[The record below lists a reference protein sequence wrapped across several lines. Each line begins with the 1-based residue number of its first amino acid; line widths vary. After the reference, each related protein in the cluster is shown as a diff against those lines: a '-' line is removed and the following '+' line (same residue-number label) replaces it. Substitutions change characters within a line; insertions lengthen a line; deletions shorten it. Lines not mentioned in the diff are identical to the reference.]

1 MDLTPSIIPKSDQV
15 NADDLIA
22 APITYTIRDV
32 RQGSTEQ
39 PIDILL
45 VETDRAYR
53 PSKSMRRVLV
63 TAWGANGS
71 VYVGR
76 RLTLYRDPKVRFGS
90 DEVGGIKISH
100 LSHIDKPL
108 TVALTVTRGRRAPH
122 IVQPLADWTADI
134 AGATTE
140 AELRAIWD
148 ESDKSPAVSAAIK
161 ARRAEIGDAS

>member
-1 MDLTPSIIPKSDQV
+1 MDLSASIIPNSSQI

-32 RQGSTEQ
+32 RQGSAEQ

-63 TAWGANGS
+63 TAWGANGTA
-71 VYVGR
+71 YVGR

-161 ARRAEIGDAS
+161 TRRAEIGDAS